1 MQNYSRVLVAIDL
14 KESSLRVAQR
24 AQGIAKAGGGELRL
38 LHVVEYIP
46 VDPMGDNMLPPTQ
59 LIDELVSSAR
69 QRLAGIATQLGEPA
83 DRCNVEIG
91 GVKSEIVRTAREHH
105 CDLIVLGAHERHGL
119 SIFVNLT
126 EDAVLHA
133 APCDVLAVRVGAA
146 EAGNR

>member
-1 MQNYSRVLVAIDL
+1 MQSYSRVLAAIDL
-14 KESSLRVAQR
+14 KESSLHVARR
-24 AQGIAKAGGGELRL
+24 AQSIARAGGGELRL

-46 VDPMGDNMLPPTQ
+46 VDPMGDNLLPPAQ
-59 LIDELVSSAR
+59 LIDELVNSAR
-69 QRLAGIATQLGEPA
+69 QRLAAIAAQLGEPA
-83 DRCNVEIG
+83 DRCDVEIG
-91 GVKSEIVRTAREHH
+91 GVKSGIIGCAGEHH

-126 EDAVLHA
+126 EDTILHA